1 VLSGVYGVGIQL
13 QEDFSV
19 RRAHY
24 SNLAPGP
31 YRFRVMAS
39 NNSGVWN
46 EGGAALDFATAPA
59 H

>member
-1 VLSGVYGVGIQL
+1 MGIQL

-24 SNLAPGP
+24 SNLAPDP

-46 EGGAALDFATAPA
+46 EGGAALDFAIAPA